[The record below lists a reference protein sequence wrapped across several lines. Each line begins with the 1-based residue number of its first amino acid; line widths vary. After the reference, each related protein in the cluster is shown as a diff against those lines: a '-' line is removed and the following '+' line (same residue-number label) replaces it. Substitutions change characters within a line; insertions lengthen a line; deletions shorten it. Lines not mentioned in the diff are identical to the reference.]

1 MIRNSV
7 GLAIIACL
15 LFWVLPLQA
24 QEEPRISALSALD
37 RQFMQ
42 QQRDLMSEIAASR
55 YGRQFNGIRGN
66 DLDLLQRILDDRLVQ
81 PEQTRE
87 LQAMGVI
94 MGDLLAEE
102 LGLDWV
108 IYEDSVGRSRALRY
122 RDTDNYLFPMT
133 MISRRREVDNRTPV
147 DDIYRKAQE
156 AMRAVIPP
164 LPFQ

>member
-1 MIRNSV
+1 MIRSRV
-7 GLAIIACL
+7 GPAIIACL
-15 LFWVLPLQA
+15 LFWVPPLQA
-24 QEEPRISALSALD
+24 QEEPQISALSALD

-42 QQRDLMSEIAASR
+42 QQRDLMSEIVASR
-55 YGRQFNGIRGN
+55 YGRQFNGIRDN
-66 DLDLLQRILDDRLVQ
+66 DLELLQRILDDRLVQ

-122 RDTDNYLFPMT
+122 RDTNNYLFPMT
-133 MISRRREVDNRTPV
+133 MISRRRAVDNRTPV
-147 DDIYRKAQE
+147 ADIYRKAQE